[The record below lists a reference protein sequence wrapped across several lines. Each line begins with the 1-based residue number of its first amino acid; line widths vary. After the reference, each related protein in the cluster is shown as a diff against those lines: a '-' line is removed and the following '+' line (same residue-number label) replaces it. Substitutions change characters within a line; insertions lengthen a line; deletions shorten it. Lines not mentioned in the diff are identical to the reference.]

1 MVNITLA
8 EHAGFCFG
16 VKEAL
21 EKAEETIKKYE
32 NKNIKLYSHGP
43 LIHNRAVTEE
53 LERKGL
59 KVIND
64 LSQVE
69 TGSVIIVRSHGE
81 AEAFYKEADAKG
93 LKVVDTTCPFVS
105 RIHGI
110 VKEASNNGRN
120 VVVVGDANHP
130 EVKGIKGWAGGKCQV
145 IGSVEQ
151 AKKILFDRITLVAQT
166 TIDGQLWNSVESWIK
181 NNKED
186 VFILKT
192 ICNATSERQES
203 CKKLAQESD
212 LMVIIGD
219 KNSAN
224 TRKLY
229 EIAENYCA
237 NVLFI
242 EKAEEI
248 SLKQIELCDRI
259 GVAAG
264 ASTPERIIKEVIAAM
279 SELITGNEE
288 MQETEAQETR
298 MTDSPEEESAVT
310 ETQEVLQEEPVTE
323 KAQEVLQEEPVME
336 KAQEEPKEEA
346 VTSEAQE
353 SPKEETVAAE
363 EAQVS
368 ETVEETAPGEEKNLM
383 HDFMDQIDKSL
394 KLPNRGEIVD
404 GEIVQVTDKE
414 IVVNLGYKKDGI
426 LPKEELTLEGEQE
439 LTELF
444 KEGDTIQAKVIKTD
458 DGDGNILLSKK
469 RLEVN
474 GHWDEISEALDNKTV
489 VNAKVIKEVKGGVIA
504 LYKEVSGFIP
514 MSQLSDRYV
523 EKADEF
529 IGKILPVKV
538 SRVDQRRNKAVF
550 SHKAYLAE
558 EKQKKIQEI
567 WESLKVGDD
576 VEGTVMR
583 FTDYG
588 AFVDIGGLDGLLHIS
603 EISWGKLRHPQEALD
618 IGEKIIVKILSMNSE
633 KGKISLGL
641 KQNQPEPWSII
652 DEKYTEGQIV
662 EGKVVQIKEYGAF
675 VELIPGLDGL
685 VHISEIAHK
694 RVGNIADELSTGQ
707 TVKTKILEIDKD
719 RRRISLSIKATVDPF
734 IYEEKEES
742 IPDNIGVDET
752 AETEEE
758 VSATNTAS
766 VEKEDVCEDVSENA
780 SEGSEDT
787 TIDAEE
793 QPES

>member
-1 MVNITLA
+1 MADITLA

-21 EKAEETIKKYE
+21 SKAEETIKEYE
-32 NKNIKLYSHGP
+32 GRNVKLYSHGP
-43 LIHNRAVTEE
+43 LIHNKAVTGE
-53 LERKGL
+53 LEKKGL
-59 KVIND
+59 IIIND
-64 LSQVE
+64 LSQVQK
-69 TGSVIIVRSHGE
+69 GSVIIIRSHGE
-81 AEAFYKEADAKG
+81 AEAFYREAESKE
-93 LKVVDTTCPFVS
+93 LMIVDTTCPFVS
-105 RIHGI
+105 RIHEI
-110 VKEASNNGRN
+110 VKEAAGEGRN
-120 VVVVGDANHP
+120 IVVVGDANHP
-130 EVKGIKGWAGGKCQV
+130 EVKGIKGWAGGECRV
-145 IGSVEQ
+145 IGSIDE
-151 AKKILFDRITLVAQT
+151 AKKVSFDRITLVAQT
-166 TIDGQLWNSVESWIK
+166 TIDGQLWNSVESWLK
-181 NNKED
+181 KNKED
-186 VFILKT
+186 VTVINT
-192 ICNATSERQES
+192 ICNATAERQRS
-203 CKKLAQESD
+203 CEKLAQESD
-212 LMVIIGD
+212 LMVVIGD
-219 KNSAN
+219 KDSAN
-224 TRKLY
+224 TKKLY
-229 EIAENYCA
+229 EIAKNNCA

-259 GVAAG
+259 GIAAG
-264 ASTPERIIKEVIAAM
+264 ASAPERIIKEVIAAM

-288 MQETEAQETR
+288 MQETEAQETH
-298 MTDSPEEESAVT
+298 MTDSPAKES
-310 ETQEVLQEEPVTE
+310 ETQEE
-323 KAQEVLQEEPVME
+323 LQEEPVME

-346 VTSEAQE
+346 VGSEAQE
-353 SPKEETVAAE
+353 TPEEEAVASETQEEPKEEAVAAE
-363 EAQVS
+363 EAQEPEPIAEAAS
-368 ETVEETAPGEEKNLM
+368 GEEKNLM

-426 LPKEELTLEGEQE
+426 LPREELTLEGEQE

-529 IGKILPVKV
+529 IGRILPVKV

-567 WESLKVGDD
+567 WESLKVGDN

-618 IGEKIIVKILSMNSE
+618 IGEIITVKILSMNSE

-652 DEKYTEGQIV
+652 DEKYAEGQVV

-675 VELIPGLDGL
+675 VELMPGLDGL

-707 TVKTKILEIDKD
+707 IVKTKILEIDKD
-719 RRRISLSIKATVDPF
+719 RRRISLSIKATIDPF
-734 IYEEKEES
+734 IYEEKEEES
-742 IPDNIGVDET
+742 FSDNIEIEET
-752 AETEEE
+752 IKTEEE
-758 VSATNTAS
+758 ISAANPDSAQS
-766 VEKEDVCEDVSENA
+766 EESSKDVSKE
-780 SEGSEDT
+780 SGDDETGV
-787 TIDAEE
+787 EE
-793 QPES
+793 QPEI